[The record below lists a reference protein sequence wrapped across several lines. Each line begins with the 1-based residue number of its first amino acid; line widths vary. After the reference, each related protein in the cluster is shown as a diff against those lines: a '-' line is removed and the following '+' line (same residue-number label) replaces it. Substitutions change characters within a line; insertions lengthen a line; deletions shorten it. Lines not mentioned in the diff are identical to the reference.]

1 MAENSE
7 SNPHQ
12 LEIPKRYNRSIE
24 EKWQRYWEEKEL
36 FKFRLDDRPL
46 YVIDTP
52 PPFTSGRLH
61 MGHVLSYSYIDFVA
75 RYKRMRG
82 FNVLYPQGWD
92 AQGFPTEVKV
102 EKKYGRLPP
111 AEFRK
116 KCEEWS
122 WKMIEAMR
130 EQMKLMGFSADWSR
144 EYITMLPDYHKLVQE
159 SIIEMWEKGH
169 IYRDR
174 HPVLW
179 CPHCR
184 SAIAKA
190 ETEEREEQSYLNY
203 FNFSVVE
210 DGEEKEKITIASTR
224 PELLHACVA
233 VIVHPED
240 ERYKHLV
247 GKKAKT
253 PFGREVPILA
263 AKEVDKDFGTG
274 AVMLCTYGDKMDVV
288 WQKRFNLPIIQHADE
303 KGRIINSGLYDGL
316 TIKEARQWVINYLKE
331 KGFMVKQKPITHSVK
346 VHDRCKN
353 PVELLP
359 SMEWFAKVKENS
371 EKIKAMAREIEWI
384 PSFGIH
390 YLIDWLDNIDWD
402 WVISRDR
409 IFGTPIPFY
418 VCECG
423 HVEPAD
429 ELPFYPEKASPKTC
443 PKCGRQMEPEKKVLD
458 VWVDSSI
465 TPLVVAGW
473 KQDEELFKRAYPTSL
488 RPQGVEIVRTW
499 AFYTIYRSGVALTGK
514 KPWHTILLNG
524 NVLAPD
530 GKKMSKSLGNVIDPL
545 QLIQEYPVDAIRQWA
560 AMSGAMAK
568 DRPFSY
574 EDLRYAKQFL
584 NKLWNIYRF
593 TAPHIAK
600 KEVSVEELPTIE
612 RAFLSRLSAVVEE
625 VTKAMEVYD
634 FRKAIVT
641 LQHFLW
647 YEVADYYIEYAK
659 PYLYEGTEEEKAKR
673 IYTLQQ
679 LLLTAV
685 KLFYPFTPH
694 IAEEIYAGLF
704 ARRESL
710 QLEPWPSPGERD
722 EGAEEVLRVA
732 NEVARAVRDFKAR
745 NRLSQKESLSKVV
758 VSSPVE
764 LPADVVENLMKTLH
778 ISSLEVKEGDL
789 GVEIIR

>member
-1 MAENSE
+1 MT
-7 SNPHQ
+7 PTQ
-12 LEIPKRYNRSIE
+12 PQEIPKRYNREIE
-24 EKWQRYWEEKEL
+24 KKWQQYWEEKGL
-36 FKFRLDDRPL
+36 FTFKLDDRPL

-52 PPFTSGRLH
+52 PPFTSGKLH

-75 RYKRMRG
+75 RYKRMKG

-122 WKMIEAMR
+122 WEMIKAMR
-130 EQMKLMGFSADWSR
+130 EQMKAMGFSADWSR
-144 EYITMLPDYHKLVQE
+144 EYITMLPEYHKLVQE

-169 IYRDR
+169 IYRDK

-190 ETEEREEQSYLNY
+190 ETEEKEEDSYLNY
-203 FNFSVVE
+203 FNFTVVE
-210 DGEEKEKITIASTR
+210 NGEEKGKITIASTR

-240 ERYKHLV
+240 ERYKAFV

-253 PFGREVPILA
+253 PFGREVPIIA
-263 AKEVDKDFGTG
+263 DKEVDKEFGTG

-288 WQKRFNLPIIQHADE
+288 WQKRYNLPVIQHADE
-303 KGRIINSGLYDGL
+303 RGRVINSGLYDGL
-316 TIKEARQWVINYLKE
+316 TLKEAREWVINYLKE
-331 KGFMVKQKPITHSVK
+331 KGFMVKQEKIRHTLK
-346 VHDRCKN
+346 IHDRCKHTI
-353 PVELLP
+353 ELLP
-359 SMEWFAKVKENS
+359 SMEWFAKVRENAD
-371 EKIKAMAREIEWI
+371 KIKAMAKEIEWV
-384 PSFGIH
+384 PDFGIH
-390 YLIDWLDNIDWD
+390 YLTDWLDNIDWD

-423 HVEPAD
+423 HVEPAK
-429 ELPFYPEKASPKTC
+429 ELPFYPEKAPPKTC
-443 PKCGRQMEPEKKVLD
+443 PKCGREMKPEKKVLD

-465 TPLVVAGW
+465 TPLVVSGW
-473 KQDEELFKRAYPTSL
+473 KQDEELFKKAYPTQL

-514 KPWHTILLNG
+514 KPWDTILLNG

-530 GKKMSKSLGNVIDPL
+530 GKKMSKSLGNVIDPMEL
-545 QLIQEYPVDAIRQWA
+545 MKEYPVDAIRQWA

-574 EDLRYAKQFL
+574 EDLKYAKQFL

-600 KEVSVEELPTIE
+600 QEVSVQELPTIE
-612 RAFLSRLSAVVEE
+612 RGFLSRLSAVIKE
-625 VTKAMEVYD
+625 VSEAMERYD
-634 FRKAIVT
+634 FRRAIIT
-641 LQHFLW
+641 LQHFTW

-659 PYLYEGTEEEKAKR
+659 PYLYEGTEEEKRAR
-673 IYTLQQ
+673 IYTLRE
-679 LLLTAV
+679 LMKGIITML
-685 KLFYPFTPH
+685 YPFTPH

-704 ARRESL
+704 GEKESL
-710 QLEPWPSPGERD
+710 QLERWPSPRERD
-722 EGAEEVLRVA
+722 EQAEEILRVA
-732 NEVARAVRDFKAR
+732 NEVARAVRDYKAR
-745 NRLSQKESLSKVV
+745 NRLSQKERVAKVTITT
-758 VSSPVE
+758 PVE
-764 LPADVVENLMKTLH
+764 LPQDVLENLMKTLH
-778 ISSLEVKEGDL
+778 IGEIEVREGEL
-789 GVEIIR
+789 KVEIA